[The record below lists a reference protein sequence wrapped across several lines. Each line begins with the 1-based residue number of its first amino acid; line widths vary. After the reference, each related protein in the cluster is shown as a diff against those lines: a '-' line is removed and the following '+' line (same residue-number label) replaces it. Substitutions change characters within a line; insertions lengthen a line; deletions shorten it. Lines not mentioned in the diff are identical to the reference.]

1 MGISG
6 TTSVMSVFEP
16 AAIAAGAAL
25 SVGLPG
31 LLLLR
36 WARRR
41 SLAVLMSVGVLTG
54 AVSLAAGVVASSLAM
69 FTAAHDIEV
78 ILPVFAVAALVAV
91 AGGLL
96 VARWVGGAG
105 RQLVAALDSGDRT
118 AAANLPGPAEMQRLV
133 AQLLAER
140 DRLASSRSREQ
151 ALEGSRRELVA
162 WVSHDLRTPLAGLR
176 AMAEALEDGVVSDPE
191 TVQRYHALMR
201 REVDRLSGLVDD
213 LFELSR
219 IHAGAV
225 RTAVSRISAG
235 DLVSDALASADPL
248 ARGKRVHLSGIGAE
262 ALPPVEVSVPEVGR
276 ALRNLLSNAIRHTPS
291 DGSVVVAGRCDD
303 ESVFLAV
310 HDSCGGIPEEDLPRV
325 FDVAFRGQVARTPND
340 HEGAGLGLAIARG
353 IVEAHHGEIS
363 VANDGAGCRFVIRL
377 PLALAIPT

>member
-1 MGISG
+1 VGISG

-133 AQLLAER
+133 AELLAER

>member
-1 MGISG
+1 VGISG

-105 RQLVAALDSGDRT
+105 RQLVAALNSGDRT
-118 AAANLPGPAEMQRLV
+118 AAVNLPGPAEMQRLV

-377 PLALAIPT
+377 PLALAIPP

>member
-377 PLALAIPT
+377 PLALAIPP

>member
-133 AQLLAER
+133 AELLAER